1 MLIQA
6 FSPLLGSMKKIGEW
20 DGVGGVVN
28 ERLRRM
34 MGIVI
39 NMKTLVQTFNVYQE
53 YLHAHIFASPP
64 FRKIAVKGFM
74 KDSLP
79 LRRGI

>member
-1 MLIQA
+1 
-6 FSPLLGSMKKIGEW
+6 MKKIGEQ

-28 ERLRRM
+28 ERLRRR

-53 YLHAHIFASPP
+53 YLRAHIFASPP
-64 FRKIAVKGFM
+64 FRRIAVTGFM